1 VVAAARRPRIR
12 KTTAGR
18 REERYE
24 IVGDGDAH
32 AMEDLRLEIMRL
44 AKRHG
49 VTVRELR
56 VETLTEVDPAST

>member
-1 VVAAARRPRIR
+1 MVAAARRPRIR
-12 KTTAGR
+12 KTTAG

-49 VTVRELR
+49 VTLRELR
-56 VETLTEVDPAST
+56 VETLTEIDPPST

>member
-1 VVAAARRPRIR
+1 MQ
-12 KTTAGR
+12 TTAAG

-32 AMEDLRLEIMRL
+32 AMEDLRLDIMRL

-56 VETLTEVDPAST
+56 VETLTEIDPTST

>member
-1 VVAAARRPRIR
+1 MVAAARRPRMR
-12 KTTAGR
+12 KAAAA

-56 VETLTEVDPAST
+56 VETLTEIDPPST

>member
-1 VVAAARRPRIR
+1 MRKAAAE
-12 KTTAGR
+12 

-24 IVGDGDAH
+24 IVGDVDAH
-32 AMEDLRLEIMRL
+32 AMEGLRLEIMRL

-56 VETLTEVDPAST
+56 VETRTEVDPTST